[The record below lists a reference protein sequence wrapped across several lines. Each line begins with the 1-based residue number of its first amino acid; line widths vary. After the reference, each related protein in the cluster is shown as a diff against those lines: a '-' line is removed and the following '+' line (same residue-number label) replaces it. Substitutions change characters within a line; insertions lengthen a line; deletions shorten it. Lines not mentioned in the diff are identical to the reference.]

1 MDLQEL
7 HTLLA
12 AERRSESLQGLP
24 AGFGGAVAKYL
35 ADLET
40 ARKEEGSPE
49 FVEDELR
56 TARQLVERLVD
67 ERLLK
72 VAKAAVFRARGMEEG
87 PQGLAPPETALFEKL
102 GALLAQ
108 ERRSLLGAAGV
119 PAEPARKRSRR
130 AERTPPKEEP
140 GARSTG
146 AAEARAEDVSLR
158 VLQDVAPFTGADGKV
173 YRLRKEEVVRLP
185 KANAEPLLKRGVVER
200 VEPAPPQG

>member
-24 AGFGGAVAKYL
+24 AGFGEAVAKYL

-87 PQGLAPPETALFEKL
+87 PHGLAPPETALFEKL
-102 GALLAQ
+102 AALLAQ

-119 PAEPARKRSRR
+119 PAEPARKRRR
-130 AERTPPKEEP
+130 GEKPPRDDAKP
-140 GARSTG
+140 SAGATAG
-146 AAEARAEDVSLR
+146 GDAVALR
-158 VLQDVAPFTGADGKV
+158 LLQDVAPFTGADGRV
-173 YRLRKEEVVRLP
+173 YHLRKEEVVQLP
-185 KANAEPLLKRGVVER
+185 KANAEPLLKRGVAER